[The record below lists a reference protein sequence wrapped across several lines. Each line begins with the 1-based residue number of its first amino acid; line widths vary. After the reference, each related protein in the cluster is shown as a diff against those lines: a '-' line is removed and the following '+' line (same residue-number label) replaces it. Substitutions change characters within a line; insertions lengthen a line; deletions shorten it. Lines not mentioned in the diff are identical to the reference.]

1 MENSKLQPED
11 VRYGFG
17 GLTPAMITSTSRLL
31 QMPVPEG
38 FSKNPASCSWS
49 FRTQEKFTERRL
61 ECIEQQLKPHEEEV
75 FENEKDSSQEE
86 TFPSNLERC
95 HYWNYQE
102 EVQQVEG
109 EEWYQ
114 EQTFQFDFGEN
125 WDPEEYLKI
134 FFEETK
140 NVEEEHL
147 QMNTDPTLDLPLVLP
162 KTASRRNGR
171 PPPVPADAN
180 VCFGCGKRLLNNYSL
195 QRHITVCKKIQNRTS
210 SRSSNSDSA
219 GNAETKK
226 KKPQATLTC
235 EVCGQ
240 GYSSKHNLTRHQKIE
255 RKEKNDLSFPRCI
268 NDAVIIHF
276 GTTPNSRSV
285 PDMPIKMSRLFLT
298 TSSNR
303 FKNEFENKLR
313 KEIFLEDISRGNF
326 KKLCAIQNGTM
337 AVDDGNY
344 RMVKESLKSYDM
356 KLAEEKLKEFEQ
368 RKKGENT
375 FCFAFFTNS
384 VVSRRRKT
392 IDSLFFYCR
401 KLNT

>member
-17 GLTPAMITSTSRLL
+17 GLTLAMVTSASRSLE
-31 QMPVPEG
+31 MPVPEG
-38 FSKNPASCSWS
+38 FSKNPVSCSWPY
-49 FRTQEKFTERRL
+49 RAQENLTERRL
-61 ECIEQQLKPHEEEV
+61 ECIEQQLEPQGVFVNEE
-75 FENEKDSSQEE
+75 DSFQEE
-86 TFPSNLERC
+86 KVPVDLERC
-95 HYWNYQE
+95 YYWKQQT
-102 EVQQVEG
+102 EVQQVER
-109 EEWYQ
+109 EECYQ
-114 EQTFQFDFGEN
+114 NQTFQFDFGEN
-125 WDPEEYLKI
+125 WDPEVYLKI
-134 FFEETK
+134 FYEETK

-147 QMNTDPTLDLPLVLP
+147 QMNTDPIPDLPLALP
-162 KTASRRNGR
+162 NTARRRNGR
-171 PPPVPADAN
+171 LPPVPATAN
-180 VCFGCGKRLLNNYSL
+180 TCFRCGKRLLNNYSL
-195 QRHITVCKKIQNRTS
+195 QRHITKCKKIRISTS
-210 SRSSNSDSA
+210 STSSNSDSA
-219 GNAETKK
+219 GYAETKK

-326 KKLCAIQNGTM
+326 KKWCAIQNGTM
-337 AVDDGNY
+337 AVDDSNY
-344 RMVKESLKSYDM
+344 WMVKESLKSYDM

-368 RKKGENT
+368 KKKGQE
-375 FCFAFFTNS
+375 F
-384 VVSRRRKT
+384 
-392 IDSLFFYCR
+392 
-401 KLNT
+401 